1 MTAQFLRLILT
12 LSAITNQIRV
22 DARRSTYTSSKF
34 GEKFSKIKT
43 RLLEVNYLKTLQ
55 WNGGKDEVGINGGR
69 GNLGQNMTQCRI
81 LGKFE
86 YTRGPIFK
94 VVLEC

>member
-69 GNLGQNMTQCRI
+69 GNLGQNIWVSKQREWEVGGST
-81 LGKFE
+81 
-86 YTRGPIFK
+86 
-94 VVLEC
+94 VLVSK

>member
-1 MTAQFLRLILT
+1 MNDTQFLRLILT

-55 WNGGKDEVGINGGR
+55 WNGGKDKVGINGGR
-69 GNLGQNMTQCRI
+69 GNLGQNI
-81 LGKFE
+81 WVNSKVN
-86 YTRGPIFK
+86 RGGRDSI
-94 VVLEC
+94 VLVSK

>member
-12 LSAITNQIRV
+12 LSAITNRIRV

-43 RLLEVNYLKTLQ
+43 RLLEVNDLKTLQ
-55 WNGGKDEVGINGGR
+55 WN
-69 GNLGQNMTQCRI
+69 
-81 LGKFE
+81 
-86 YTRGPIFK
+86 
-94 VVLEC
+94 